1 MKANKDFY
9 REMKV
14 EKVINQQNF
23 IARNLEIPS
32 RRGMMIQN
40 VNWI

>member
-23 IARNLEIPS
+23 IARYLEIPS
-32 RRGMMIQN
+32 RGMMIPN
-40 VNWI
+40 VNQI